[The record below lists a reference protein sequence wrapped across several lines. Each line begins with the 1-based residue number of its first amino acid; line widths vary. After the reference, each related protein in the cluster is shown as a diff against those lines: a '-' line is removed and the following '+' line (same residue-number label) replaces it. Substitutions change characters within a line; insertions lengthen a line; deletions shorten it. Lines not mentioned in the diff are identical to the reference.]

1 MEEIETEFQNKK
13 KDYYQNNKEKIIELN
28 KYYSLNV

>member
-1 MEEIETEFQNKK
+1 MKEIETEFQNKK
-13 KDYYQNNKEKIIELN
+13 KDYYQNNKEKITELN

>member
-1 MEEIETEFQNKK
+1 MKEIETEFQNKK

>member
-1 MEEIETEFQNKK
+1 MKEIEPEFQNKK